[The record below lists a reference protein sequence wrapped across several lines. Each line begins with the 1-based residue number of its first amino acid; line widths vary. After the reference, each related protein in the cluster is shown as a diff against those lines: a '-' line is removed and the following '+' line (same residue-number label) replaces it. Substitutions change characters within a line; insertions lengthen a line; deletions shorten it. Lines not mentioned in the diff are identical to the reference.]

1 MMETSKAFC
10 ATQSA
15 TINC

>member
-1 MMETSKAFC
+1 METSKAFC